1 MDFFQFHRT
10 IVEFHETVIFFG
22 RLISE
27 LIRLRP

>member
-10 IVEFHETVIFFG
+10 IVEFHAVVIFVG